1 MGGMA
6 LSLAHRPRVAG
17 RETIALVPWLSRGW
31 RVVTACGLIA
41 ACSWGLGFYGLGVY
55 LEALHRLH
63 GWPTSLISAAI
74 TMYYLVGA
82 LGLLL
87 VSGAIQRRGPA
98 PVMMY
103 GAVAMGAAVAGLGW
117 IREPWQMFLVLAVMG
132 TGWACLSTTGIAAAL
147 LPWFPERSGPAVT
160 LALTGASVGGMAVVP
175 GLVAVGQAWGF
186 TALTA
191 VGGAALFVI
200 ALPLAAFVVRH
211 PGAAAATRSASSA
224 QCDGGP
230 VWTRRQVLHAPQFW
244 TLAVPFGLVL
254 IAQVGFLVHQL
265 SLLEPALGHL
275 QAALVVSAT
284 TVSALVGRVAAGW
297 LSDRMDRRVL
307 SAAIFAVQAV
317 ALAVIAAPPARAALF
332 AASVAF
338 GLGVGN
344 VITLPPLLAHAEF
357 GARSF
362 AVVFGMASAAMQIGV
377 AFGPGLV
384 GVLRDLT
391 GGYGVA
397 VGVLAAL
404 DAVAVAGVLWGRHLP
419 PRFDSPTSTR

>member
-1 MGGMA
+1 M
-6 LSLAHRPRVAG
+6 LR
-17 RETIALVPWLSRGW
+17 
-31 RVVTACGLIA
+31 
-41 ACSWGLGFYGLGVY
+41 
-55 LEALHRLH
+55 
-63 GWPTSLISAAI
+63 
-74 TMYYLVGA
+74 
-82 LGLLL
+82 
-87 VSGAIQRRGPA
+87 
-98 PVMMY
+98 
-103 GAVAMGAAVAGLGW
+103 
-117 IREPWQMFLVLAVMG
+117 
-132 TGWACLSTTGIAAAL
+132 
-147 LPWFPERSGPAVT
+147 
-160 LALTGASVGGMAVVP
+160 
-175 GLVAVGQAWGF
+175 
-186 TALTA
+186 
-191 VGGAALFVI
+191 
-200 ALPLAAFVVRH
+200 
-211 PGAAAATRSASSA
+211 
-224 QCDGGP
+224 
-230 VWTRRQVLHAPQFW
+230 APQFW

-307 SAAIFAVQAV
+307 SATIFAVQAV
-317 ALAVIAAPPARAALF
+317 ALAVIAASPARAALF

-377 AFGPGLV
+377 AFGPGVV

-404 DAVAVAGVLWGRHLP
+404 DAVAVAGVLWGRHAL
-419 PRFDSPTSTR
+419 PRFDSPTATR